1 MFERFTQDARQVVIR
16 AREEATALRH
26 DRIGTEHL
34 LLGLFG
40 QQGSPTVAV
49 LARHGLT
56 REGVVESLV
65 SEVGDGL
72 DAGALSALGIDLDA
86 VRDKA
91 EGAFGPGAL
100 DGDERPARS
109 GMGGHVPFNADAK
122 KALELALREA
132 IALKQR
138 SITDGHIALG
148 VLREGRG
155 LATTV
160 LVARGVDTAAL
171 GNDLT
176 QTLLA

>member
-1 MFERFTQDARQVVIR
+1 MFERFTQDARQVVNR
-16 AREEATALRH
+16 AQEEATALRH

-34 LLGLFG
+34 LLGLLG

-56 REGVVESLV
+56 REGVVESL

-138 SITDGHIALG
+138 SISDGHIALG

-171 GNDLT
+171 RNDLT
-176 QTLLA
+176 QALLA